1 MRYFVAASK
10 FFPHIFVAVST
21 PTMPTPSDWKS
32 VIDAVVNNF
41 SASNIVAVLASVVGV
56 GIIFVFLWWGVRLA
70 FRSIM
75 GAVKNGTLSINSGRR
90 KKN

>member
-1 MRYFVAASK
+1 MLNLLAASTS
-10 FFPHIFVAVST
+10 AN
-21 PTMPTPSDWKS
+21 PTPADWAS
-32 VIDAVVNNF
+32 VISSVTSSF
-41 SASNIVAVLASVVGV
+41 STANIVAVLASVVGA

-90 KKN
+90 RRR

>member
-10 FFPHIFVAVST
+10 FFPHIFATSTAPAV
-21 PTMPTPSDWKS
+21 PTPSDWKT
-32 VIDAVVNNF
+32 VIDAVVSNF
-41 SASNIVAVLASVVGV
+41 SVANIVTVLASVVGA

-90 KKN
+90 RRR